1 MKPIG
6 LIAVGNPDRAIL
18 ESVQAAV
25 AREYRTRCSIEGQ
38 LDAHSAFRPERGQ
51 YHSTALLERLLH
63 DDHIQLGVTEVDLFI
78 PILTFVFGEAQLG
91 GSAAIVSYHRL
102 TQEFYGLP
110 ADDALLLDRTAK
122 EAIHEIGH
130 AAGLTHCDDYQ
141 CVMAA
146 SHAVEWLDV
155 KSAALCAFCRRRL

>member
-1 MKPIG
+1 MKTNRLLVCG
-6 LIAVGNPDRAIL
+6 VVLTSAAALASGFNLDTQGARA
-18 ESVQAAV
+18 SGMGGAV
-25 AREYRTRCSIEGQ
+25 AGLTD
-38 LDAHSAFRPERGQ
+38 DA
-51 YHSTALLERLLH
+51 TALYFNPA
-63 DDHIQLGVTEVDLFI
+63 G
-78 PILTFVFGEAQLG
+78 LTGRTGFEAQLG